1 MPTLIDTRN
10 AFRQLREEGGFSEEQ
25 ADAIVDLFRDAD
37 EEVATRSDIEEL
49 DERLTQRIEL
59 SEERLGQKVEKKH
72 ATTVRTIVASVAAV
86 GAVLAVVIPLAIYL
100 MG

>member
-1 MPTLIDTRN
+1 MPTLIDTRG

-37 EEVATRSDIEEL
+37 EEVATRSDIE
-49 DERLTQRIEL
+49 RLTDHIDEVEEQTKREL
-59 SEERLGQKVEKKH
+59 RKELETAEERIK
-72 ATTVRTIVASVAAV
+72 RTLANHIYAAAGVVAAV
-86 GAVLAVVIPLAIYL
+86 VTLLNYL

>member
-1 MPTLIDTRN
+1 MPTLIDTRT
-10 AFRQLREEGGFSEEQ
+10 AFRQLRDEGGFSEKQ

-59 SEERLGQKVEKKH
+59 SEERLGQRIQE
-72 ATTVRTIVASVAAV
+72 VRSSVVSAIAAV
-86 GAVLAVVIPLAIYL
+86 GAVLAVVLSLVIYL
-100 MG
+100 VG